1 MKHLF
6 LTLVLFIT
14 QLSFG
19 QLDFSITSGTN
30 VDKVLT
36 FSGEVRYSFELN
48 EVDHLYLT
56 PSVVLQQNENTD
68 YQNFFRLG
76 LTKEYGILNVTTGIE
91 TSNRELTYGAFA
103 GVIKK
108 DNFKVRPFIRFDA
121 PLFSYNPNKK
131 DVKLVLD
138 VDRQAFSVGFGL
150 QF

>member
-1 MKHLF
+1 MKNLI
-6 LTLVLFIT
+6 LALLLFIT
-14 QLSFG
+14 QMSFG
-19 QLDFSITSGTN
+19 QFDLSLTVGTN
-30 VDKVLT
+30 EDKVPTL
-36 FSGEVRYSFELN
+36 SGEVRYSFELN
-48 EVDHLYLT
+48 EVDNLYLT

-91 TSNRELTYGAFA
+91 TSNKELTYGDFV
-103 GVIKK
+103 GVISR
-108 DNFKVRPFIRFDA
+108 DNWKVRPFIRFDA